1 MTASKLPENSGVGT
15 VGPHHPT
22 KFQLSSPNGLYVIR
36 GQSRNVKNVRKF
48 LGRSAFIFKSAE
60 ISKYT
65 FCRGHRPMSSW
76 SIISGYILKG
86 SGQRSPKDEKKS
98 RIR

>member
-1 MTASKLPENSGVGT
+1 MIASELPEKRGVGA
-15 VGPHHPT
+15 VGPYHLT

-48 LGRSAFIFKSAE
+48 LGRSALIFKSAK
-60 ISKYT
+60 IPKYT
-65 FCRGHRPMSSW
+65 SCRGRRYISSW
-76 SIISGYILKG
+76 LITSGYILKG
-86 SGQRSPKDEKKS
+86 SAQRSPKYEKKS